1 MQVLVATGFI
11 AKNPAGQVTTLR
23 RNGSD
28 YSATIVGA
36 LLRSARI
43 VIWTDVD
50 GVFSADP
57 RKARARRPRGCPCGV
72 SACDGAEAYTAGA
85 PAPLKRA
92 VRLLRQARRPCTSGR
107 LVSKLCGGL
116 RSAGEGGA
124 GRCCCQL
131 TARHGSG

>member
-1 MQVLVATGFI
+1 MATGFI

-36 LLRSARI
+36 LLRSTGI

-57 RKARARRPRGCPCGV
+57 RKARQAASSSCSLSVASSSGCGV
-72 SACDGAEAYTAGA
+72 SLRFKC
-85 PAPLKRA
+85 
-92 VRLLRQARRPCTSGR
+92 LLPVLNVSGFPD
-107 LVSKLCGGL
+107 
-116 RSAGEGGA
+116 
-124 GRCCCQL
+124 
-131 TARHGSG
+131 

>member
-1 MQVLVATGFI
+1 MATGFI

-36 LLRSARI
+36 LLRSTGI

-57 RKARARRPRGCPCGV
+57 RKARQDPN
-72 SACDGAEAYTAGA
+72 
-85 PAPLKRA
+85 
-92 VRLLRQARRPCTSGR
+92 
-107 LVSKLCGGL
+107 SKIWG
-116 RSAGEGGA
+116 
-124 GRCCCQL
+124 
-131 TARHGSG
+131 